1 MNIIS
6 PTNILSILPSNVH
19 TDFYNSDIVFADKL
33 PTIPKIGLT
42 KTNCT
47 MLFICLSGQIEIKY
61 NGNPIIIPSKHALY
75 VPVNTTLSDT
85 QCSSDCTVKIIMI
98 SEILMSQSMQH
109 DLLTWNRIMKLEEQP
124 LLELTPESWSIGK
137 HYFELLRLH
146 INSKEHHYS
155 NEVIESLIKSL
166 LISFVDQIDIESDI
180 NNQQGSLQRT
190 FKSFEELL
198 TQDSGEH
205 RDVQYFAEKLQI
217 SPNHLNKVCKATTS
231 KTASDIIQD
240 TIGKKIMCL
249 LRHSRLSC
257 KEIAAELNFSTA
269 QAFSRYV
276 RRACGEN
283 AAKLR
288 QPSSQTPPSNL

>member
-6 PTNILSILPSNVH
+6 PTNILNILPADVH
-19 TDFYNSDIVFADKL
+19 ANFYNNNIVFADKL
-33 PTIPKIGLT
+33 PKIPKIGLT

-47 MLFICLSGQIEIKY
+47 MLFICIRGQIEIEY
-61 NGNPIIIPSKHALY
+61 NGKCVSIPSQHVLY
-75 VPVNTTLSDT
+75 IPVNTTLSDCR
-85 QCSSDCTVKIIMI
+85 CSTDCIVNVVMI
-98 SEILMSQSMQH
+98 SEVLMSQSMQH

-146 INSKEHHYS
+146 VNSRNHRYS
-155 NEVIESLIKSL
+155 NETIESLIKSL
-166 LISFVDQIDIESDI
+166 LTSFVDQIDAESVI
-180 NNQQGSLQRT
+180 NNQRGSLQRT

-240 TIGKKIMCL
+240 TIGKKIICM

-283 AAKLR
+283 AASLR
-288 QPSSQTPPSNL
+288 QPLPQPLPTI